1 MKNNYDSFAKFQSK
15 CKKNTIEISINIQKD
30 YQIPE
35 FDMIK
40 DIKYDEN
47 GFKELRNFNHKTIE
61 IAQENGGM
69 FVSDVLKLKDKD
81 IISLV
86 DSSIHPK
93 DFFVIPA
100 LKVLQKALLK
110 YLKNSGQIDRYNREI
125 SNLVCF
131 CKHVTDLEINKCFKD
146 GKTSF
151 EEVQKHT
158 QAGTGCGS
166 CINKTKEL
174 IEQYRKTAIGK
185 IN

>member
-1 MKNNYDSFAKFQSK
+1 MKNNSDGFARFQSK
-15 CKKNTIEISINIQKD
+15 CKKNTIEISVFIQKD
-30 YQIPE
+30 NQIPE

-40 DIKYDEN
+40 EIKYEIHGLKD
-47 GFKELRNFNHKTIE
+47 LRVFNNKTIE
-61 IAQENGGM
+61 IVEENGGM

-81 IISLV
+81 IINLV

-110 YLKNSGQIDRYNREI
+110 YLKNSGQTERYNKES

-131 CKHVTDLEINKCFKD
+131 CRHVTDLEIKQCFKD
-146 GKTSF
+146 GKNSF
-151 EEVQKHT
+151 EEVQKYT

-174 IEQYRKTAIGK
+174 IEQYRKTAIGE